1 MSSGKVTNID
11 EELSPQRVAEAQPNP
26 LWQELQKYLEEIC
39 VRLIHNGDPM
49 QKWDKAEMCVN
60 EDFHSLRTS
69 R

>member
-49 QKWDKAEMCVN
+49 
-60 EDFHSLRTS
+60 
-69 R
+69 